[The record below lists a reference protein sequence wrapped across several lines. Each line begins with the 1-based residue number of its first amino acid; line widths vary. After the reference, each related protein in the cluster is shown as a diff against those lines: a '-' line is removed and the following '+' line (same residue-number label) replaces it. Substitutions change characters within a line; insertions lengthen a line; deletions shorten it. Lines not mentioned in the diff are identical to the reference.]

1 MNNRFK
7 NQKGVTLITLMVTV
21 VILLIVSNI
30 VIYSIKDNLG
40 IEKLKY
46 MQNDIENLNDKV
58 SAYYKQYGALPI
70 KIKYTNITNISNAG
84 LISDKIDKGDF
95 YVLDLSALENLTL
108 TYGEDYKKI
117 VHKTTEEITEEEIN
131 NLKDIYIINETSHN
145 IFYVKGVKL
154 NDEVFYTNFTKE
166 NVDKEQADL
175 RYIDNIKIP
184 EGYLYIEGT
193 KASGIR
199 IKNASDETKT
209 YKWTEVNNKITEI
222 PSDITINTNENE
234 KFINSVNAYN
244 GYYKSENDNSVVYLP
259 LDEKWSEQYDKDSIY
274 KDKNGDTVFI
284 PKGFCVSKLEGE
296 NQISKGLV
304 IKNSNTND
312 RYVWVEVPKTIY
324 ETAQSETDYEK
335 IEKDMINYAIDYRDD
350 NYTDSWYDGCGISS
364 DTEYNDLKNKMLK
377 SVYNKG
383 GFWISQYEI
392 GSDTVA
398 TSNNTTRK
406 ATSQEDRYPY
416 NHITCNQA
424 QSLATNMDS
433 QELTSSLL
441 FGIQW
446 NLTLRFI
453 EENGGAIKSHITTNS
468 ESWGNY
474 QNSKF
479 NIYRGK
485 YSTDNGTNYTGVTEK
500 YEKINSSNILIT
512 TGNTKRNS
520 ALNIYDLAG
529 NLYEF
534 TLEKSND
541 SSNPCVVRG
550 GDFRS
555 AENNANSNHNET
567 ITAEYYYCGFRT
579 CLY

>member
-7 NQKGVTLITLMVTV
+7 NHKGVTLMTLVITIVL
-21 VILLIVSNI
+21 LLIISNM
-30 VIYSIKDNLG
+30 VIYSVKDNLG

-58 SAYYKQYGALPI
+58 SAYYNQYGDLPI
-70 KIKYTNITNISNAG
+70 KIKYTNINNIKDAG
-84 LISDKIDKGDF
+84 LISDEVDKGSF
-95 YVLDLSALENLTL
+95 YVIDLSALENLTL
-108 TYGEDYKKI
+108 TYGKDYEKI
-117 VHKTTEEITEEEIN
+117 TDNTIDMN
-131 NLKDIYIINETSHN
+131 SLQDIYIINETSHN
-145 IFYVKGVKL
+145 IFYIKGVKL
-154 NDEVFYTNFTKE
+154 NDNVFYTNFTKE
-166 NVDKEQADL
+166 NVDKEQVDL

-184 EGYLYIEGT
+184 EGYSYIDGT
-193 KASGIR
+193 KESGIR
-199 IKNASDETKT
+199 IKNTSDETKK
-209 YKWTEVNNKITEI
+209 YQWFEVNNKIKEI
-222 PSDITINTNENE
+222 PSDITINTNETE
-234 KFINSVNAYN
+234 EFINSVNAYN
-244 GYYKSENDNSVVYLP
+244 GYYKSKNDNSVVYLP

-364 DTEYNDLKNKMLK
+364 ETEYNDLKNKMLE

-392 GSDTVA
+392 GADAVSITNDVQRVA
-398 TSNNTTRK
+398 K
-406 ATSQEDRYPY
+406 IQEGLYPY
-416 NHITCNQA
+416 NYVTCNQA
-424 QSLATNMDS
+424 QSLSTNMNS

-446 NLTLRFI
+446 DLTLKFI
-453 EENGGAIKSHITTNS
+453 EENGGAIKSQITTNS

-479 NIYRGK
+479 NIYKGK
-485 YSTDNGTNYTGVTEK
+485 YSSDNGTNYTGVTEK
-500 YEKINSSNILIT
+500 YEKINSSNILMT

-534 TLEKSND
+534 TLEKSDD
-541 SSNPCVVRG
+541 SSNPCVTRG

-555 AENNANSNHNET
+555 EENNVNSNHNET